1 MKMLHIYRSQ
11 PDDTVNKLV
20 EVINEGNE
28 AESFDLSTDNP
39 DYDKLVEMLFEADK
53 AITWW

>member
-28 AESFDLSTDNP
+28 GETFDLSTDNP